1 LVEYA
6 NILAQ
11 VILAVVILFCNT
23 SFKTK
28 RKIKMSL
35 EDNIKELTLA
45 IHKLTVALD
54 VTTASVTPASTET
67 VFEVE
72 LEAAPPKKAK
82 PELKAVPIKEAPADT
97 PEVTREKLKAL
108 CLDLVRKDRENSPKV
123 KAIIASFGG
132 TLVSDVSTEKLP
144 ELAKQLLALGA

>member
-1 LVEYA
+1 
-6 NILAQ
+6 
-11 VILAVVILFCNT
+11 
-23 SFKTK
+23 
-28 RKIKMSL
+28 MSL

-45 IHKLTVALD
+45 VHRLTAALD

-82 PELKAVPIKEAPADT
+82 PELKAVPTKEAPAEEA
-97 PEVTREKLKAL
+97 PEVTREKLKVL
-108 CLDLVRKDRENSPKV
+108 CLELVRKDRENSPKV

-132 TLVSDVSTEKLP
+132 ALVSDVPTEKLP
-144 ELAKQLLALGA
+144 ELAKQLQALGS